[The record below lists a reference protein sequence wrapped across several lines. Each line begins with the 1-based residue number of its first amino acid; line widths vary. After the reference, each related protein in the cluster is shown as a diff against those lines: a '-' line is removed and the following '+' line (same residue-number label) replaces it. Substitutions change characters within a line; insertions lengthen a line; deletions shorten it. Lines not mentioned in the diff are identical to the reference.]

1 MIFLRAFLY
10 ILSSSFS
17 YTKFNWSYQRRNY
30 IQRSPALA
38 ITEFT
43 QGSTGAEFP
52 NSPPSLTDKIRLFLT
67 LPVVA
72 TFSRITSVR
81 MFVCVCVFLCAC
93 LFLLICVYVFVFLS
107 VILQVYLHASYLSL
121 SACVR
126 LFVLDDQFTS
136 RTITQP

>member
-1 MIFLRAFLY
+1 MIFLIAFMYL
-10 ILSSSFS
+10 LSSSIS

-38 ITEFT
+38 ISEFT

-52 NSPPSLTDKIRLFLT
+52 NSPPSLTDKIRVLLT

-93 LFLLICVYVFVFLS
+93 LFILICVYVFV
-107 VILQVYLHASYLSL
+107 YLSIGL
-121 SACVR
+121 SSCFISVSECLRASFCIRLFCCVR
-126 LFVLDDQFTS
+126 LCL
-136 RTITQP
+136 